1 MIYPQQESAWVYNA
15 NPAVTLIKSDDITV
29 EGNSNLAVCLRG
41 CALADVEMG
50 CPTKVTGAI
59 IPYDSTICPVKVQ
72 ALNAHWN
79 LLVLGGNFLLS

>member
-41 CALADVEMG
+41 CALADVEIG
-50 CPTKVTGAI
+50 FDTKI
-59 IPYDSTICPVKVQ
+59 SDLFKPFNSTICSVIFQTFKT
-72 ALNAHWN
+72 H
-79 LLVLGGNFLLS
+79 